1 MCLTQ
6 EAVELKSK
14 HHILVGERGGGGGG
28 GINNDWFL
36 TGKLRELNRLCKS
49 AQVADRKLCRIRSSD
64 QAVSF

>member
-14 HHILVGERGGGGGG
+14 HHILVGGRGS
-28 GINNDWFL
+28 INNDWFL

>member
-1 MCLTQ
+1 M
-6 EAVELKSK
+6 
-14 HHILVGERGGGGGG
+14 
-28 GINNDWFL
+28 NNDWFL

>member
-14 HHILVGERGGGGGG
+14 HHILVGGR

>member
-14 HHILVGERGGGGGG
+14 HHILVGGRGGGG
-28 GINNDWFL
+28 GINNDRFL

>member
-14 HHILVGERGGGGGG
+14 HHILVGGRGGG